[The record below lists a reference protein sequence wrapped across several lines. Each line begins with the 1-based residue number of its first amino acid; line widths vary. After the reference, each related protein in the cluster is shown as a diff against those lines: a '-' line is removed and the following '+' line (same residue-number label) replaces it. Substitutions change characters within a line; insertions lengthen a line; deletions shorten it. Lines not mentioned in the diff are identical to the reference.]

1 MKNMKKLIAMML
13 MMASVLF
20 FACDKDDDDDK
31 PLNPEEAK
39 KEITQLSTDMSTYI
53 TQMEEAD
60 GMVAFEDFLGLTEI
74 DDPFTAGKSASSKSL
89 TFNKIKRF
97 LTPDSYV
104 ESTEK
109 SALEGDRF
117 DFNLWVGTYEWD
129 AAHQMW
135 IPAFEQPSD
144 KIIINFPTE
153 GSNTNN
159 ATLTIHNYVDTE
171 IIEEDGMYTY
181 SYYQPTEVKADLY
194 VNNIKLVDV
203 NLMAE
208 WDTYGDPKTI
218 DASVYLIPFEF
229 TVDFGMTT
237 TAADVNVAIYYEDA
251 KIFSA
256 GVGATFQNSLEDEM
270 PININGYLQ
279 VLKVKFEIDVNVLAI
294 EELFMGLET
303 GATTMTDPEEF
314 IAAINEEIDAVVLV
328 DGVKA
333 ADIELAMVTTTTSD
347 MPFDIVFVY
356 SDGSTESAIPY
367 FEALGTELDGFF
379 YDLSEYYDNWK

>member
-1 MKNMKKLIAMML
+1 MKKLIAMML

-20 FACDKDDDDDK
+20 FACDKDDDNNKLSPD
-31 PLNPEEAK
+31 EAK
-39 KEITQLSTDMSTYI
+39 EEITQLTTDMSTYI
-53 TQMEEAD
+53 TQMEEAE
-60 GMVAFEDFLGLTEI
+60 GMVAFEKLLGLTEI
-74 DDPFTAGKSASSKSL
+74 DDPFTSGKSSSDISR
-89 TFNKIKRF
+89 FNKIKKY

-109 SALEGDRF
+109 SALEDDRF
-117 DFNLWVGTYEWD
+117 DFELWVGTYEWD

-135 IPAFEQPSD
+135 VPDFGTPAD
-144 KIIINFPTE
+144 KIIIKFPTE

-159 ATLTIHNYVDTE
+159 AKLTIHNYVDTE
-171 IIEEDGMYTY
+171 IIEEDGIYTY
-181 SYYQPTEVKADLY
+181 YYYQPTEVKADLY
-194 VNNIKLVDV
+194 VNEIKLVDI

-208 WDTYGDPKTI
+208 WDTYGDPKSI
-218 DASVYLIPFEF
+218 DASVYMIPFEF

-256 GVGATFQNSLEDEM
+256 GAGATFQNSLEDEL

-279 VLKVKFEIDVNVLAI
+279 VLKVKFEIDVNVKAI
-294 EELFMGLET
+294 EEMFMGD
-303 GATTMTDPEEF
+303 ATTMTDPEDF

-333 ADIELAMVTTTTSD
+333 ADIELAMSTTANSD

-367 FEALGTELDGFF
+367 FEALGNDLGDFF
-379 YDLSEYYDNWK
+379 YGLEEYYDSWK

>member
-1 MKNMKKLIAMML
+1 MKNMKKLMALML

-20 FACDKDDDDDK
+20 FACDKDDDDNK
-31 PLNPEEAK
+31 LSPEEAK
-39 KEITQLSTDMSTYI
+39 EEITQLTTDMSTYI

-60 GMVAFEDFLGLTEI
+60 GMVAFEELLGLTEI
-74 DDPFTAGKSASSKSL
+74 DDPFTPGKSASSISR
-89 TFNKIKRF
+89 FNKIKKY

-135 IPAFEQPSD
+135 VPDFGTPAD
-144 KIIINFPTE
+144 KIIIHFPTE

-181 SYYQPTEVKADLY
+181 SYYQPTEVKADLF
-194 VNNIKLVDV
+194 VNEIKLVDV

-208 WDTYGDPKTI
+208 WDTYGDPKSI
-218 DASVYLIPFEF
+218 DASVYMIPFEF

-256 GVGATFQNSLEDEM
+256 GAGATFQNSLEDEL

-279 VLKVKFEIDVNVLAI
+279 VLKVKFEIDVNVKAI

-303 GATTMTDPEEF
+303 GSTTITDTEDLV
-314 IAAINEEIDAVVLV
+314 AAINEEIDAVVLV
-328 DGVKA
+328 DGDKA
-333 ADIELAMVTTTTSD
+333 ADIELAMVSTTTSD

-367 FEALGTELDGFF
+367 FEALGQDLGDFF
-379 YDLSEYYDNWK
+379 YDLSEYYDSWK